1 MAIAPVVPLS
11 VLFGV
16 VGVAALA
23 WSAQPDRVADPLH
36 RFLHWRDRQRQRA
49 AHLNLDA
56 RLLRDVGL
64 SRDQAEREGRR
75 HD

>member
-11 VLFGV
+11 ILFG
-16 VGVAALA
+16 AAGAGAILI
-23 WSAQPDRVADPLH
+23 SAGRPRSARLLDRLL
-36 RFLHWRDRQRQRA
+36 RWQDRQRQRA
-49 AHLNLDA
+49 ALLDLYT

-75 HD
+75 RD

>member
-11 VLFGV
+11 ILFGV
-16 VGVAALA
+16 AGAGAILI
-23 WSAQPDRVADPLH
+23 SAGRPRSARLLD
-36 RFLHWRDRQRQRA
+36 RFLRWRDRQMQRA
-49 AHLNLDA
+49 ALMDLDA

-64 SRDQAEREGRR
+64 SRDQAEREGRL